1 MRDVFKFLVLP
12 LTLFWVWMLCITLLK
27 DMEVP
32 ILVHVVSVPSLTEQ
46 GQPFT
51 SDLLGNRCTGQ
62 LTLEA
67 RLEIERVVEGE
78 TRGGSYEG
86 KLWVATCIYNTMN
99 YYDESIFEVI
109 QSGCYDG
116 YNEDV
121 QPDTQAAVYRVFD
134 LNSPVHSNV
143 MYFYA
148 PSICES
154 AWHESLHFV
163 HEVDG
168 HRFFEIEDLED

>member
-1 MRDVFKFLVLP
+1 MRDVLKFLVLVFP
-12 LTLFWVWMLCITLLK
+12 LVLCIASLK
-27 DMEVP
+27 DTEVP
-32 ILVHVVSVPSLTEQ
+32 VLVHVVCVPSLTEQ
-46 GQPFT
+46 VQPSSV
-51 SDLLGNRCTGQ
+51 SDPDPLGNQCSGQ
-62 LTLEA
+62 LTPEV

-143 MYFYA
+143 RYFYA
-148 PSICES
+148 PSVCES

-163 HEVDG
+163 YEVDG
-168 HRFFEIEDLED
+168 HRFFEIKDSED